1 MGEWPEGWFR
11 DGDAGQPPGPSRPA
25 GAGDPTVRVP
35 RPGLNRLP
43 DGQASASGY
52 GPGGRDYTSF
62 DELVDVTRR
71 RLCLPPGRAAEVAEA
86 LVESG
91 VDPEHPVDLGSS
103 GREVVTIWWD
113 GTAG

>member
-1 MGEWPEGWFR
+1 M
-11 DGDAGQPPGPSRPA
+11 
-25 GAGDPTVRVP
+25 
-35 RPGLNRLP
+35 
-43 DGQASASGY
+43 
-52 GPGGRDYTSF
+52 
-62 DELVDVTRR
+62 DVTRR

-113 GTAG
+113 GTAAVGDPSPDVLAVGAALQV